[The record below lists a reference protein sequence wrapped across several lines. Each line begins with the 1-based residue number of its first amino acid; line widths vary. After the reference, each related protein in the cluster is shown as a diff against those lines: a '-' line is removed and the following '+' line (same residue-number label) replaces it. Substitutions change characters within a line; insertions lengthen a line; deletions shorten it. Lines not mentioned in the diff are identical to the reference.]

1 MTVYGRFAGGRLAIV
16 GSMPHAAFREGVHA
30 AREFGCEIWLLV
42 QAGDRH
48 TGGRPLPRA
57 DRVLHVDTHDWRAIV
72 DAVTDSEG
80 RPAVHGVTSFRV
92 DLTEATARAA
102 EHLGLP
108 SQGLEAVRT
117 ANRRHLLRR
126 ALGDDPA
133 NVKWRLVSSAEELDE
148 AIRYVGLPLV
158 VRPPSGAA
166 PHGARTCGTG
176 AEAVAAWRE
185 LSGVRWSLPGR
196 PHPGPVLVEEWVRG
210 TGIGVE
216 SLTVAGETHF
226 SGATSKH
233 RRGGAS
239 PEEALSFPLGLRTG
253 LWEEVKRCVDRA
265 LRRIGHR
272 QGPAHTEVA
281 ITGDGPKIT
290 GIVPCLPTPAISAMI
305 ADVCGTDPY
314 LDAGLLAL
322 GLVPEPG
329 MPGDGRCPASA
340 AVALFPD
347 APGRLVGIGGL
358 LEARAHGAEVHLH
371 AEPGDTVAAHPDG
384 FAPVGFVRAHADTA
398 DRALRKARYAASL
411 IHIDTWGERPRAAE
425 GALAR
430 TAPPGTRRPPR
441 P

>member
-176 AEAVAAWRE
+176 AEAVAAWRSCPA
-185 LSGVRWSLPGR
+185 SGGPCPGGR
-196 PHPGPVLVEEWVRG
+196 TPGPSWSRSGYGAPGSASNPSPSPVRR
-210 TGIGVE
+210 TSPE
-216 SLTVAGETHF
+216 PPRSTVAGAPRRRRRSPSPSASGPDCGRKS
-226 SGATSKH
+226 SGAWT
-233 RRGGAS
+233 
-239 PEEALSFPLGLRTG
+239 
-253 LWEEVKRCVDRA
+253 
-265 LRRIGHR
+265 
-272 QGPAHTEVA
+272 
-281 ITGDGPKIT
+281 
-290 GIVPCLPTPAISAMI
+290 
-305 ADVCGTDPY
+305 
-314 LDAGLLAL
+314 
-322 GLVPEPG
+322 
-329 MPGDGRCPASA
+329 
-340 AVALFPD
+340 
-347 APGRLVGIGGL
+347 
-358 LEARAHGAEVHLH
+358 AR
-371 AEPGDTVAAHPDG
+371 
-384 FAPVGFVRAHADTA
+384 
-398 DRALRKARYAASL
+398 
-411 IHIDTWGERPRAAE
+411 
-425 GALAR
+425 
-430 TAPPGTRRPPR
+430 
-441 P
+441 